1 MIHYGFNPK
10 DDNIFHTK
18 LSNKRAY
25 LKSVRDNSPM
35 CFSKDAVARKEIQDL
50 TEELINRIGG

>member
-1 MIHYGFNPK
+1 MALIQKMIIYFTPSFLIK
-10 DDNIFHTK
+10 
-18 LSNKRAY
+18 AY